1 MQTYHLVVRGGT
13 TNGDGIEIAT
23 ATATGVGIKAD
34 SQMGMVV
41 VAGIVRSQV
50 EEASRPPA
58 RALLATVTGTEGSAE
73 EEGAAVTMIAATGT
87 DGMIG
92 STHLVPVTAEDT
104 LIEVLL

>member
-13 TNGDGIEIAT
+13 TDGDGIEIAT

-73 EEGAAVTMIAATGT
+73 EEEGAAVTMIAATGT

-104 LIEVLL
+104 LIELL

>member
-13 TNGDGIEIAT
+13 TDGDGIEIAT

-41 VAGIVRSQV
+41 VAGVVRSHM

-73 EEGAAVTMIAATGT
+73 EEEGAAVTMIAATET

-104 LIEVLL
+104 LIELL